1 MTRALVRYRVVIS
14 GRVQGVWF
22 RDSCRQEARARGVH
36 GWVANRSD
44 GTVEAAFEGDEMAVA
59 QCVSW
64 CRQGPPRAV
73 VTGVDV
79 TEESPTGESGFQ
91 VR

>member
-1 MTRALVRYRVVIS
+1 MTRDLVRYRVVVR

-22 RDSCRQEARARGVH
+22 RDSCRREANARGVN

-44 GTVEAAFEGDEMAVA
+44 GTVEAVFEGEEAAVA
-59 QCVSW
+59 RCVAW

-73 VTGVDV
+73 VAGIDV
-79 TEESPTGESGFQ
+79 SEEPPTGDAGFHI
-91 VR
+91 R